1 MTDFVQLIIE
11 LAVILAAAKAGGYL
25 STRIG
30 QPSVFGELLVGVI
43 LGPSLIDI
51 THLSFITDY
60 HLGTFINELGEIG
73 VLLLMFLAG
82 LELNIK
88 DLARNTRVAATSGIM
103 GVILPIVLGFLSAR
117 LFGFDTTT
125 AMFLGLTLA
134 ATSVSISAQTLME
147 LGFLRSPVG
156 LSLLGAAVF
165 DDILVILLLSVVTA
179 LADSGSGYGQI
190 VTIILWMVVYFVIFL
205 AAGLWGIP
213 RLTRLVSKLPIS
225 QGLVAYSLVILFI
238 FGISAEL
245 IGGMAAITGTF
256 LAGLMF
262 SRTKDKEKIEEGLK
276 PIAYG
281 FFVPIF
287 FVSIG
292 LKINFREFDLASLG
306 FLSLI
311 LFIAIISKILG
322 AGLGAKMG
330 GFPWLSSYQLGIGMM
345 SRGEV
350 GLIVASIGASLG
362 LVNNTVLTI
371 IVITVLVT
379 TLITPIL
386 LKSSFVSPPGFLLP
400 QPAKNITQENE

>member
-1 MTDFVQLIIE
+1 MTDFVQII
-11 LAVILAAAKAGGYL
+11 LTIAIILAAAKAGGYL

-51 THLSFITDY
+51 THLSFMTY
-60 HLGTFINELGEIG
+60 THLGSFINELGEIG

-82 LELNIK
+82 LELHLK
-88 DLARNTRVAATSGIM
+88 DLARNTKVAAISGTL
-103 GVILPIVLGFLSAR
+103 GVLLPIVLGFLSAR
-117 LFGFDTTT
+117 LFGFDVN
-125 AMFLGLTLA
+125 ASLFLGLTLA

-165 DDILVILLLSVVTA
+165 DDILVILMLSVVTA
-179 LADSGSGYGQI
+179 LGVSGSGAGQI
-190 VTIILWMVVYFVIFL
+190 FTIILWMVGYFVLFM
-205 AAGLWGIP
+205 AAGVWGIP
-213 RLTRLVSKLPIS
+213 KLTHLVGKLPIS
-225 QGLVAYSLVILFI
+225 QGIISYSLVVLLV
-238 FGISAEL
+238 FGIAAEL

-262 SRTKDKEKIEEGLK
+262 ARTPEKERIEEGLK

-287 FVSIG
+287 FISIG
-292 LKINFREFDLASLG
+292 LKINLREFDMNSLG
-306 FLSLI
+306 FLLI
-311 LFIAIISKILG
+311 VLVIAVISKVLG
-322 AGLGAKMG
+322 AGLGARLAK
-330 GFPWLSSYQLGIGMM
+330 FPWLESYQLGIGMM

-350 GLIVASIGASLG
+350 GLIVASIGAGLG
-362 LVNNTVLTI
+362 LVNNTELTI

-379 TLITPIL
+379 TLVTPIM
-386 LKSSFVSPPGFLLP
+386 LKSSFVSPPAFLLP
-400 QPAKNITQENE
+400 KPVKVLNQEKE

>member
-1 MTDFVQLIIE
+1 MSDFIQLIIE

-43 LGPSLIDI
+43 LGPSLFDI

-60 HLGTFINELGEIG
+60 HLGTFVEELGEIG

-82 LELNIK
+82 LELHIK
-88 DLARNTRVAATSGIM
+88 DLARNTRVAAISGTM
-103 GVILPIVLGFLSAR
+103 GVLLPILMGFLCAW
-117 LFGFDTTT
+117 LFGFDVN
-125 AMFLGLTLA
+125 AALFLGLTLA

-156 LSLLGAAVF
+156 LSMLGAAVF

-179 LADSGSGYGQI
+179 LAESGSGYGQI
-190 VTIILWMVVYFVIFL
+190 FTIILWMVVYFAIFM

-213 RLTRLVSKLPIS
+213 RLTRLINKLPIS

-238 FGISAEL
+238 FGIAAEL

-262 SRTKDKEKIEEGLK
+262 SRTVEKDKIEDGLK

-292 LKINFREFDLASLG
+292 LKINLREFDLTSLG
-306 FLSLI
+306 FLSVVLLI
-311 LFIAIISKILG
+311 AVISKILG
-322 AGLGAKMG
+322 AGLGARMG
-330 GFPWLSSYQLGIGMM
+330 GFAWLESYQLGIGMM

-350 GLIVASIGASLG
+350 GLIVASIGAGLG

-371 IVITVLVT
+371 IVITVLVS

-386 LKSSFVSPPGFLLP
+386 LKSSFFSPPAFLLP
-400 QPAKNITQENE
+400 KPVVDMDEEKG

>member
-1 MTDFVQLIIE
+1 MTDFVQIIFT
-11 LAVILAAAKAGGYL
+11 LAIILAAAKAGGYL

-51 THLSFITDY
+51 THLSFMTY
-60 HLGTFINELGEIG
+60 SHLGSFINELGEIG

-82 LELNIK
+82 LELHIK
-88 DLARNTRVAATSGIM
+88 DLARNTKVAAISGTL
-103 GVILPIVLGFLSAR
+103 GVLLPIVLGFLSAR
-117 LFGFDTTT
+117 LFGFDVN
-125 AMFLGLTLA
+125 ASLFLGLTLA

-165 DDILVILLLSVVTA
+165 DDILVILMLSVVTA
-179 LADSGSGYGQI
+179 LGVSGSGAGQI
-190 VTIILWMVVYFVIFL
+190 LSIILWMIGYFILFM
-205 AAGLWGIP
+205 AAGVWGIP
-213 RLTRLVSKLPIS
+213 RLTRLVGKLPIS
-225 QGLVAYSLVILFI
+225 QGIISYSLVVLLI
-238 FGISAEL
+238 FGIAAEE

-262 SRTKDKEKIEEGLK
+262 ARTKEKEKIEEGLK

-287 FVSIG
+287 FISIG
-292 LKINFREFDLASLG
+292 LKINLREFDLSSLS
-306 FLSLI
+306 FLLVI
-311 LFIAIISKILG
+311 LVIAVISKVLG
-322 AGLGAKMG
+322 AGLGARLA
-330 GFPWLSSYQLGIGMM
+330 GFPWLESYQLGIGMM

-350 GLIVASIGASLG
+350 GLIVASIGAGLG
-362 LVNNTVLTI
+362 LVNNTELTI

-379 TLITPIL
+379 TLVTPIL
-386 LKSSFVSPPGFLLP
+386 LKSSFVSPPAFLLP
-400 QPAKNITQENE
+400 KPVKVLNQEKE